1 MAARHSFADELAQR
15 GEDAPIGLIDARG
28 DAPWRV
34 VGGIPLATRL
44 VRGLELAGVH
54 DIRVLCDRARA
65 PEALGARQPATR
77 VRVESLGAGC
87 PLAAAPVPARDAI
100 AVDGALVVDRR
111 LLAALARAPEPCVV
125 RPAPG
130 ADEAVRLA
138 RLDARSLAAFGAPLA
153 ASEGLRKLDP
163 REVPT
168 WSEQMR
174 GHNPIL
180 FFDAAS
186 EEGARTAEDALVRD
200 TQKHVMDAP
209 ARWVDP
215 IFENAMLR
223 RLAPTRITPNQVTL
237 ASLALGL
244 VAAWWLWRGW
254 LALALPAM
262 LLVGWLDGVD
272 GKLARL
278 RLHYSRLGAAE
289 AYFDFVYENA
299 WWIAL
304 AAFLAGSGHGDAAVW
319 AGVALVAGNLLD
331 EIAYTLSGAWL
342 GTSLDLLT
350 PADGAFRVIAGR
362 RNVYVWILAL
372 ATLAGATWQGFAACS
387 VWAVVTALAHATR
400 LSFALRSRPRSES
413 RV

>member
-1 MAARHSFADELAQR
+1 MAAPQTTFADEPALR
-15 GEDAPIGLIDARG
+15 GENAPVGLIDARG
-28 DAPWRV
+28 AAAWRV
-34 VGGIPLATRL
+34 VGGIPLVARL
-44 VRGLELAGVH
+44 VRGLELAGIR
-54 DIRVLCDRARA
+54 DIRVLCDR
-65 PEALGARQPATR
+65 PPDSEALGARHPATR
-77 VRVESLGAGC
+77 VRVESLGAGE
-87 PLAAAPVPARDAI
+87 PPGAAAPPVLAA
-100 AVDGALVVDRR
+100 DGALVVDRR

-125 RPAPG
+125 HPTPG
-130 ADEAVRLA
+130 ASGTVRLA
-138 RLDARSLAAFGAPLA
+138 RLDAAGLAAFGAPLPPPA
-153 ASEGLRKLDP
+153 RLRRLDP
-163 REVPT
+163 RELAT
-168 WSEQMR
+168 WSEEMR
-174 GHNPIL
+174 GHAPIL
-180 FFDAAS
+180 LLDASS
-186 EEGARTAEDALVRD
+186 EEGARAAEDALVRD

-215 IFENAMLR
+215 VFENAMLR

-237 ASLALGL
+237 AALALGL

-262 LLVGWLDGVD
+262 FLVGWLDGVD

-278 RLHYSRLGAAE
+278 RLHYSRLGAGD

-331 EIAYTLSGAWL
+331 EIAYTLGGAWL

-350 PADGAFRVIAGR
+350 PADAAFRVIAGR

-372 ATLAGATWQGFAACS
+372 ATLAGATWQGFVACS
-387 VWAVVTALAHATR
+387 AWAVVTAIAHAAR

-413 RV
+413 RA